1 MTKVR
6 YTPGLSAAAKR
17 LLQNV
22 EHTSRK
28 IAGTQ
33 ETRRQMR
40 FDTNAN
46 RIRYGVPIFV
56 TFTPDEAHNCLMLRL
71 SRCRQNEP
79 VFADGRDPELRTD
92 VGRVVRPEAD
102 FEQVGVVAAAP
113 DQVRVVRDL
122 VAVSLDLKINHTV
135 FVATI
140 FAIKFLLK

>member
-56 TFTPDEAHNCLMLRL
+56 IFTPDEAHNCLMLRL
-71 SRCRQNEP
+71 SRCRQNDP
-79 VFADGRDPELRTD
+79 VFADGRDE
-92 VGRVVRPEAD
+92 VGKRVAQRREPPSDKISLMMFFFACQLQTCSSGYQTTTNASRSWHEMRWRQWMVFASH
-102 FEQVGVVAAAP
+102 
-113 DQVRVVRDL
+113 
-122 VAVSLDLKINHTV
+122 AV
-135 FVATI
+135 
-140 FAIKFLLK
+140 